1 MSITSIRIADD
12 MEKPLEALS
21 KKLDR
26 SKNYII
32 NQAIKEFIARQSL
45 EDSRWQDTLQ
55 ALESIKAGKCIDE
68 EDVNAWLKAGA
79 ANIANRH
86 LNHENK
92 VFAGIRR

>member
-32 NQAIKEFIARQSL
+32 NQAIKEFLARQAL
-45 EDSRWQDTLQ
+45 EDSRWQDTLE
-55 ALESIKAGKCIDE
+55 ALESIKAGNSVDE
-68 EDVNAWLKAGA
+68 EDVNAWLNSWGT
-79 ANIANRH
+79 NNRTSPP
-86 LNHENK
+86 K
-92 VFAGIRR
+92 S

>member
-12 MEKPLEALS
+12 MEKPLEELS

-55 ALESIKAGKCIDE
+55 ALESIKAGKSIGE
-68 EDVNAWLKAGA
+68 EDVNAWLNSWGTNLRKSPP
-79 ANIANRH
+79 
-86 LNHENK
+86 K
-92 VFAGIRR
+92 P